1 MVVEPRVKDF
11 ICTTAHPVGCAQNVK
26 NQIEYVKS
34 KGTVKSDNAPKKVL
48 VIGASTGYGLASRIA
63 VAFGYGADTLGVMFE
78 KESNGRRTAT
88 AGFYNNRAFEEEA
101 HKAGLYAKSING
113 DAFSVEIKEQV
124 IETIKAD
131 MGKIDMIVY
140 SLAAPRRTTPDGTK
154 YTSVLKTVGEEYT
167 NKTLVLKDNTI
178 TDAHITAANDDEI
191 NATIKVMGGED
202 WIDWMQALSD
212 AGVLAD
218 NVITVAYSYIG
229 PKITFPIYAEGS
241 IGQAKKDLYKS
252 ADIINEKFP
261 NIKAKIAINK
271 ALVTQSSAAIPI
283 VPLYIT
289 LLYKV
294 MKEKGLH
301 EGCIEQMQRL
311 FMDKILDDTQVDDNG
326 FIRMDDWEMR
336 DDVQEVVAE
345 HWDTV
350 NNDNVKDIADIDGY
364 WEDFYNMF
372 GFKID
377 GVDYIYRHPGDGTDS
392 IINRRNEKTSL
403 IKAKQLGIDPT
414 YIYADVNEGWKI
426 SRFVPQFRE
435 PDYGSFADSKKVL
448 SVLRKLHASDVKVD
462 YGMRP
467 WEDALSMQKLLTGKD
482 PNCFAPHEA
491 LKAKIGRLYQMTLG
505 DGVEKC
511 FCHGDTYRPNWMLL
525 PDGDVILIDW
535 EYAGFSDPGIDVGYY
550 IVDAMYDFPDAE
562 RFIKEYLGNGYD
574 VSGRFH
580 YMAYTAIIAYYW
592 FVWALYRES
601 CGADM
606 GQSLEN
612 WRAMAEKYADYLL
625 KE

>member
-1 MVVEPRVKDF
+1 
-11 ICTTAHPVGCAQNVK
+11 
-26 NQIEYVKS
+26 
-34 KGTVKSDNAPKKVL
+34 
-48 VIGASTGYGLASRIA
+48 
-63 VAFGYGADTLGVMFE
+63 
-78 KESNGRRTAT
+78 
-88 AGFYNNRAFEEEA
+88 
-101 HKAGLYAKSING
+101 
-113 DAFSVEIKEQV
+113 
-124 IETIKAD
+124 
-131 MGKIDMIVY
+131 
-140 SLAAPRRTTPDGTK
+140 
-154 YTSVLKTVGEEYT
+154 
-167 NKTLVLKDNTI
+167 
-178 TDAHITAANDDEI
+178 
-191 NATIKVMGGED
+191 MGGED

-212 AGVLAD
+212 ARVLAD

-377 GVDYIYRHPGDGTDS
+377 GVDYS
-392 IINRRNEKTSL
+392 
-403 IKAKQLGIDPT
+403 
-414 YIYADVNEGWKI
+414 ADVDI
-426 SRFVPQFRE
+426 
-435 PDYGSFADSKKVL
+435 
-448 SVLRKLHASDVKVD
+448 
-462 YGMRP
+462 M
-467 WEDALSMQKLLTGKD
+467 
-482 PNCFAPHEA
+482 
-491 LKAKIGRLYQMTLG
+491 
-505 DGVEKC
+505 
-511 FCHGDTYRPNWMLL
+511 
-525 PDGDVILIDW
+525 
-535 EYAGFSDPGIDVGYY
+535 
-550 IVDAMYDFPDAE
+550 
-562 RFIKEYLGNGYD
+562 
-574 VSGRFH
+574 
-580 YMAYTAIIAYYW
+580 
-592 FVWALYRES
+592 
-601 CGADM
+601 
-606 GQSLEN
+606 
-612 WRAMAEKYADYLL
+612 
-625 KE
+625 

>member
-1 MVVEPRVKDF
+1 M
-11 ICTTAHPVGCAQNVK
+11 
-26 NQIEYVKS
+26 KS
-34 KGTVKSDNAPKKVL
+34 KGVVKNDNAPKKVL

-88 AGFYNNRAFEEEA
+88 AGFYNTRAFEEEA
-101 HKAGLYAKSING
+101 HAAGLYAKSING
-113 DAFSVEIKEQV
+113 DAFSQEIKDQV
-124 IETIKAD
+124 IDTIKAD
-131 MGKIDMIVY
+131 LGKVDMVVY
-140 SLAAPRRTTPDGTK
+140 SLAAPRRTTADGTK
-154 YTSVLKTVGEEYT
+154 YTSVLKTVGQEYS
-167 NKTLVLKDNTI
+167 NKTLVLKDNTV
-178 TDAHITAANDDEI
+178 TEAHISAANEDEI

-218 NVITVAYSYIG
+218 DVITVAYSYIG

-336 DDVQEVVAE
+336 DDVQSVVAE

-372 GFKID
+372 GFRID
-377 GVDYIYRHPGDGTDS
+377 GVDYS
-392 IINRRNEKTSL
+392 
-403 IKAKQLGIDPT
+403 
-414 YIYADVNEGWKI
+414 ADVDI
-426 SRFVPQFRE
+426 
-435 PDYGSFADSKKVL
+435 
-448 SVLRKLHASDVKVD
+448 
-462 YGMRP
+462 M
-467 WEDALSMQKLLTGKD
+467 
-482 PNCFAPHEA
+482 
-491 LKAKIGRLYQMTLG
+491 
-505 DGVEKC
+505 
-511 FCHGDTYRPNWMLL
+511 
-525 PDGDVILIDW
+525 
-535 EYAGFSDPGIDVGYY
+535 
-550 IVDAMYDFPDAE
+550 
-562 RFIKEYLGNGYD
+562 
-574 VSGRFH
+574 
-580 YMAYTAIIAYYW
+580 
-592 FVWALYRES
+592 
-601 CGADM
+601 
-606 GQSLEN
+606 
-612 WRAMAEKYADYLL
+612 
-625 KE
+625 